1 MVDLKNTDAKT
12 ITVELIVAAL
22 GLYLALAFNDAIKKS
37 IDRIL
42 PNDDDELKNAW
53 ISAGVS
59 LAIVLII
66 IFLIVNYVM
75 KNNSK

>member
-1 MVDLKNTDAKT
+1 MVDLKNADAKT
-12 ITVELIVAAL
+12 ITIELIVAAL

-37 IDRIL
+37 IDRML
-42 PNDDDELKNAW
+42 PNDDELKNAW

-59 LAIVLII
+59 LAIGLVI

-75 KNNSK
+75 KKSI